1 MQRKWMLTT
10 LGAGAAAAL
19 AVPEVRY
26 LRRLGAISQSIREVQ
41 PARPGESGRPPGDQR
56 VLPIR
61 PR

>member
-1 MQRKWMLTT
+1 MQRKWVLTT

-19 AVPEVRY
+19 AIPEVRY

-41 PARPGESGRPPGDQR
+41 PARPDEPAIPPDDHR

>member
-10 LGAGAAAAL
+10 LGAGAAAVL

-26 LRRLGAISQSIREVQ
+26 LRRLGEISQSIREVQ
-41 PARPGESGRPPGDQR
+41 PSPPGGQAEPPEHHR
-56 VLPIR
+56 ALPFR